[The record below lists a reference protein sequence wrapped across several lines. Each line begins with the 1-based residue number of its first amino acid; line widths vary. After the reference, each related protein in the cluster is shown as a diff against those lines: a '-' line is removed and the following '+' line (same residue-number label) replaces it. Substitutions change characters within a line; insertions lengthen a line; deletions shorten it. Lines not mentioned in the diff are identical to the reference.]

1 MIKKDEEKRR
11 DQENRI
17 EKRGIGKGEG
27 NSIVIEVVAKVVSP
41 LNFFFISFTY
51 LFYSIY
57 CIEIYCGFL

>member
-41 LNFFFISFTY
+41 L
-51 LFYSIY
+51 
-57 CIEIYCGFL
+57 